1 MTYSG
6 CVRRG
11 LIVSLSVIGALLA
24 TPSAVAEEEPPR
36 PIKRTITLQVPDAG
50 MAAVPIEFQV
60 TTTPAKDAR
69 SVRMAVQVSSKR
81 GWVNLRT
88 VSPDRR
94 GSAAGTLVS
103 NRAGNKEYRAVV
115 LSPTGRVLAASR
127 PTVTAWAPLVHDVS
141 LRCERAD
148 AAIGV
153 DVPCTITVSPPVRL
167 DDMVTV
173 LQEWSR
179 TDWLML
185 EAARVPGKGTVRT
198 HVAGI
203 AAGVGEY
210 RAILMRDGLVRA
222 ESAVVTVTYSAPE

>member
-1 MTYSG
+1 M
-6 CVRRG
+6 
-11 LIVSLSVIGALLA
+11 SLSVILALAA
-24 TPSAVAEEEPPR
+24 TPAAIAEEEPPR
-36 PIKRTITLQVPDAG
+36 PVKRVVTLQVPDAG
-50 MAAVPIEFQV
+50 MAAVPIAFRV
-60 TTTPAKDAR
+60 TTTPVKDAR
-69 SVRMAVQVSSKR
+69 NVRMAVQVSSKR

-88 VSPDRR
+88 VAPDRR
-94 GSAAGTLVS
+94 GSAAGTIVS

-115 LSPTGRVLAASR
+115 LSPTGRVLAASG
-127 PTVTAWAPLVHDVS
+127 PTVTTWAPLVHDVS

-173 LQEWSR
+173 LQQRSR
-179 TDWLML
+179 TDWLTL
-185 EAARVPGKGTVRT
+185 EAARMPEKGTVRT

-210 RAILMRDGLVRA
+210 RAILMRDGLIRA